1 MLLTTF
7 LVCATLVA
15 PSLGRLVASDQLA
28 PLPSSNFLPKI
39 FDFEAALAEVVANHI
54 ESPEA
59 APSPA
64 SDSQDHFIPIIATS
78 RDGMAHPLADSRLLT
93 GILDFVHA
101 DMAKVGKELAST
113 NVSISLSLNLLQI
126 SKSL

>member
-28 PLPSSNFLPKI
+28 ESPFSFPIPKL
-39 FDFEAALAEVVANHI
+39 FDFEAAAAEVVANHV

-64 SDSQDHFIPIIATS
+64 TDFPVPIIVTS

-93 GILDFVHA
+93 GVLELIRL
-101 DMAKVGKELAST
+101 DMAEVGKELAST
-113 NVSISLSLNLLQI
+113 NVSIIHPPNLLQI